1 MYIFRSIHEIIN
13 TVAAARGLLTEM
25 FEKRKILSFR
35 YSDALALLKDDE
47 NRLKLLIEKEVI
59 HQNGNF
65 VELDARFMDFF
76 ELLLEANE
84 EINTAVIDENI
95 EYLHEL
101 MDYYL
106 KERIATRKAS
116 YVRNI
121 KITFQK
127 IARTTI
133 RNIMNLQT
141 SIDNAFKH
149 EPTYQIKIAKLENLD
164 KKRINIQQ
172 LIDTTE
178 NLILHEER
186 QFFQQAT
193 DDELNRIL
201 LELRR
206 ELQLSAHSLIR
217 AQQDIINYLNQ
228 IKSQVILVEK
238 IRRVKYLQDQF
249 ELRAK
254 SNLAEVL
261 EREHSILL
269 EGTAPSSFKLS
280 INYLNT
286 DETRP
291 IILKVMK
298 NLQHRE
304 TIRSNEAGAF
314 SDEDLASQSMYQETI
329 SLEETVGNYIQ
340 AQTEAMWKDATA
352 QPEDL
357 FSFLMRYPFRQEV
370 SEEERTTLFCQIVS
384 LYESQFRISEEFG
397 IYKNYEYARI
407 YPI

>member
-59 HQNGNF
+59 HLNGNF

-286 DETRP
+286 DEARP

-357 FSFLMRYPFRQEV
+357 FSFLMRYPFRQEI